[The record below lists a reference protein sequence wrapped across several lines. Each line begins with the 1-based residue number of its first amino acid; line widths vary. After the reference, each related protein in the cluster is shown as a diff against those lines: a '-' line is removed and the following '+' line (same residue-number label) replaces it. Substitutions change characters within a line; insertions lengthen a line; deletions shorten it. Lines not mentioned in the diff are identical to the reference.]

1 MEMNRRFVSTG
12 LIAGLI
18 ACSGCTTPP
27 SVSDTAR
34 SKFERIERRLQRLER
49 DQGVTTSPQAPNDP
63 KAPAGPIRSLTLRI
77 GTDDDRLRLY
87 WADGQTSDLICSKEG
102 KGTWACG

>member
-1 MEMNRRFVSTG
+1 MNRRFVSTG

-18 ACSGCTTPP
+18 ACSGCTKPP
-27 SVSDTAR
+27 SISDTAR

-49 DQGVTTSPQAPNDP
+49 NQGVTTSPQAPNDP

>member
-27 SVSDTAR
+27 SIRDTAR

>member
-1 MEMNRRFVSTG
+1 MNHRFVSTG

-27 SVSDTAR
+27 SISDTAR

>member
-27 SVSDTAR
+27 SISDTAR

-102 KGTWACG
+102 QGTWACG

>member
-1 MEMNRRFVSTG
+1 MNRRFVSTG

-27 SVSDTAR
+27 SISDTAR
-34 SKFERIERRLQRLER
+34 SKFESIERRLQRLER
-49 DQGVTTSPQAPNDP
+49 DEGVTTSPQAPNDP

>member
-1 MEMNRRFVSTG
+1 M
-12 LIAGLI
+12 
-18 ACSGCTTPP
+18 
-27 SVSDTAR
+27 
-34 SKFERIERRLQRLER
+34 K
-49 DQGVTTSPQAPNDP
+49 TSPQAPNDP

>member
-1 MEMNRRFVSTG
+1 MNRRFVSTG

-27 SVSDTAR
+27 SISDTAR

-49 DQGVTTSPQAPNDP
+49 DRG
-63 KAPAGPIRSLTLRI
+63 
-77 GTDDDRLRLY
+77 
-87 WADGQTSDLICSKEG
+87 
-102 KGTWACG
+102 

>member
-1 MEMNRRFVSTG
+1 MNRRFVSIG
-12 LIAGLI
+12 FIAGLI

-27 SVSDTAR
+27 SISDTAR

-87 WADGQTSDLICSKEG
+87 WADGQTSDLICSEEG

>member
-1 MEMNRRFVSTG
+1 MNRRFVSTG

-18 ACSGCTTPP
+18 VCSGCTTPP
-27 SVSDTAR
+27 SISDTAR

-102 KGTWACG
+102 RGTWACG

>member
-1 MEMNRRFVSTG
+1 MNRRFVSTG
-12 LIAGLI
+12 LITGVI
-18 ACSGCTTPP
+18 ACSGCTT
-27 SVSDTAR
+27 SLSISDTAR

-49 DQGVTTSPQAPNDP
+49 DQGVTSTSQAPNDP
-63 KAPAGPIRSLTLRI
+63 KAPAGPIRSLTLRV

>member
-1 MEMNRRFVSTG
+1 MNRRFVSTG

-18 ACSGCTTPP
+18 ACSGCTTPQ
-27 SVSDTAR
+27 SISDTAR